1 MAVREGVCQRVHS
14 MSSLRFPPQRLL
26 ACPSEAKVPARV
38 TLSHGGIPM
47 RKLSMRGGVPG
58 GSSYNSTLDPARV
71 ELP

>member
-38 TLSHGGIPM
+38 TLITWRNPDAQAKHA
-47 RKLSMRGGVPG
+47 RWCTRREL
-58 GSSYNSTLDPARV
+58 LQFDP
-71 ELP
+71 